1 MLALSVIKD
10 LLRNGRFALPGGYP
24 MFFLTCDGEPIS
36 FAAVYA
42 ERRQVFLAHIR
53 GDQRD
58 QFALCGY
65 DVNWE
70 DREMVCCH
78 TGKRIESAYAED

>member
-10 LLRNGRFALPGGYP
+10 LLRNGQYGWPGGYP
-24 MFFLTCDGEPIS
+24 MFFVTCDGETIS
-36 FAAVYA
+36 FEAVYA
-42 ERRQVFLAHIR
+42 ERRQVFRAHIQDNR
-53 GDQRD
+53 RD
-58 QFALCGY
+58 QWALCGY

-70 DREMVCCH
+70 DASMYCVH